1 MPNSGARLV
10 VPFRRVLKILM
21 GRRILIRGGG
31 LIGLSIAWRLSRA
44 GHDVRIEDV
53 PGNRLKA
60 SWAAAGMLSADFEAA
75 ISPEYDR
82 DLHTLCLES
91 RSLWPGF
98 TADLEAETGEAVFLR
113 SGPTLALMPHSF
125 VETLKSQPF
134 GSIAARAVDGDE
146 AKTIAEGYAGSER
159 SPVVFDHDGQVD
171 NRVVLE
177 LLQQVCASLYRPVDG
192 FVADITI
199 ECRGWQNEGMRPVK
213 GQMVSVEPG
222 AGLPDI
228 PVRWGASYIVPKPD
242 RVIIGATVEP
252 DETGFETD
260 DTVISSLLQSAAVLF
275 PALADARIIETW
287 AGLRPLGRR
296 EYPVTAWAEE
306 TRTLTV
312 GGHYRN
318 GILLAPVTAEKVRS
332 MIGGL
337 DA

>member
-1 MPNSGARLV
+1 M
-10 VPFRRVLKILM
+10 
-21 GRRILIRGGG
+21 
-31 LIGLSIAWRLSRA
+31 
-44 GHDVRIEDV
+44 
-53 PGNRLKA
+53 
-60 SWAAAGMLSADFEAA
+60 
-75 ISPEYDR
+75 
-82 DLHTLCLES
+82 
-91 RSLWPGF
+91 
-98 TADLEAETGEAVFLR
+98 
-113 SGPTLALMPHSF
+113 
-125 VETLKSQPF
+125 
-134 GSIAARAVDGDE
+134 
-146 AKTIAEGYAGSER
+146 
-159 SPVVFDHDGQVD
+159 VFDHDGQVD

-177 LLQQVCASLYRPVDG
+177 LLQQVCASLYGPADG
-192 FVADITI
+192 FAADITI

-332 MIGGL
+332 MIEGL